1 MVRSVPPSATR
12 TRRSSEP
19 SDLDGLFAA
28 LADPT
33 RRAVVE
39 RLGEGPAA
47 TTDLARPFDMALPSF
62 TQHLGVLEASGIV
75 RSTKRGRVRIWR
87 LDPEGLGPA
96 TGWLT
101 VQRERWEQRLDQL
114 DDYLASGAVTTEP
127 NQPSDRSDRSDP
139 DDPADPVPPTRKD
152 PTP

>member
-1 MVRSVPPSATR
+1 MDRREGGTVTPPPTAA
-12 TRRSSEP
+12 P
-19 SDLDGLFAA
+19 PADLDGLFAA

-39 RLGEGPAA
+39 RLGDGPAA

-62 TQHLGVLEASGIV
+62 TQHLGVLESCGIV

-96 TGWLT
+96 TGWLAT
-101 VQRERWEQRLDQL
+101 QRERWEQRLDQL
-114 DDYLASGAVTTEP
+114 DDYLASGAVTTESP
-127 NQPSDRSDRSDP
+127 EPP
-139 DDPADPVPPTRKD
+139 DTVPGKD